1 MSDRPRIPDEEFAL
15 RRARL
20 REELDSA
27 GMDALVAYSD
37 QHATFGQQNA
47 RYLFDYQPH
56 FEACLVVVPREGEAF
71 IATGPESEAFV
82 RSSSRCDSVRIIDA
96 FCHPDEEYPHSKIE
110 RLGDVMRGLGGSGA
124 GIIGIAGGEFLPYK
138 VRDSLR
144 ASTDAAFVEAD
155 AILTRLRAVKSAA
168 EIAVLR
174 HAYKIAQTGIEAAL
188 DTIAPGMT
196 ERAVAAEAEYAMRR
210 MGSEGMGIDTI
221 VGAGREHTQAILTRT
236 TTRPIGAGDHV
247 LLTLAPRYEGYHG
260 AIARVAAVGAI
271 DPEIERAMTVAIAA
285 QGASAGG
292 PESRRDGCRDRRH
305 RAGRM
310 PRGRSGAALRLFR
323 RSQRGCRGVRAADS
337 HVMVSRDT
345 ASGHGLLDRHSDFLR
360 ELGRAACG
368 RRFPGNEERRRAPA
382 GLSQVDPLRRRLTHG

>member
-96 FCHPDEEYPHSKIE
+96 FCHPDEEYLHSKIE
-110 RLGDVMRGLGGSGA
+110 RLGDVIRGLGGSGA

-174 HAYKIAQTGIEAAL
+174 HACKIAQTGIEAAL

-285 QGASAGG
+285 QERAREALNPGATGAEIDGIARDACREADLEQHFAYSGVHSVGVAEFEPPILTSWSRETLRLGMVFSIDIPIFFANWGG
-292 PESRRDGCRDRRH
+292 LRVEDGFLVTK
-305 RAGRM
+305 
-310 PRGRSGAALRLFR
+310 SGAEPLQDCPKSIRY
-323 RSQRGCRGVRAADS
+323 VAA
-337 HVMVSRDT
+337 
-345 ASGHGLLDRHSDFLR
+345 
-360 ELGRAACG
+360 
-368 RRFPGNEERRRAPA
+368 
-382 GLSQVDPLRRRLTHG
+382 